1 MKTKTSIP
9 IDQQAWAKLENLA
22 VERGVDISS
31 LLQIAIEDELIYNFE
46 DSIMNFSTKGGIELD
61 FDQIEL
67 RQNISGLVSGMRDE
81 REDRISGP

>member
-9 IDQQAWAKLENLA
+9 IDQQVWAKLENLA

-46 DSIMNFSTKGGIELD
+46 DYIMKFSTKGG
-61 FDQIEL
+61 
-67 RQNISGLVSGMRDE
+67 QNWILTR
-81 REDRISGP
+81 